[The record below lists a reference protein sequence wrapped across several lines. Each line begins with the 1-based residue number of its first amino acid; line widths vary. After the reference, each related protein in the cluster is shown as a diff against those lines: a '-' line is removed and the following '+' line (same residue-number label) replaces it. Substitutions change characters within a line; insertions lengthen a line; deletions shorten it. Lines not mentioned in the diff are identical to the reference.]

1 MNAFRP
7 LPSSRPTELD
17 SEDMTQEIDA
27 PLGDTIYRDDLT
39 LSKLEFDEVEIQF
52 DF

>member
-7 LPSSRPTELD
+7 LPSLRPTKLD
-17 SEDMTQEIDA
+17 VEDMTQEIDA
-27 PLGDTIYRDDLT
+27 PFADTIYRDDVT
-39 LSKLEFDEVEIQF
+39 LSKLEFDEVEINV

>member
-7 LPSSRPTELD
+7 LPTSRPTEID
-17 SEDMTQEIDA
+17 NEDMTQEIDA
-27 PLGDTIYRDDLT
+27 PLEETIYRDDLT
-39 LSKLEFDEVEIQF
+39 LSKLEFDEVEIDF